1 MFHRQATIL
10 VAAFLLL
17 LAPPFGPPEA
27 SAGQVL
33 YEWGPIVGYGY
44 VVTYPENQF
53 IDFTTRNGG
62 LTIGYDPDDL
72 MDSFIAFS
80 TGSPGY
86 DVIARDITVSGD
98 TFTAMYQNG
107 GTITVSID
115 GDPGPLDGN
124 GDPVSLSPLLRD
136 LASVDVTPS
145 YHGLQLTF
153 SGAQVAVPEP
163 TSLLTL
169 ALGIGWVAASSA
181 ARRGE
186 TAGPSRARRPPRIP
200 AGTPWP
206 R

>member
-1 MFHRQATIL
+1 MFHRQAMIL
-10 VAAFLLL
+10 VAVPLLL
-17 LAPPFGPPEA
+17 LAPPSGPPEA
-27 SAGQVL
+27 SAGRVL
-33 YEWGPIVGYGY
+33 YEWGPIVGYGHI
-44 VVTYPENQF
+44 VTYPENQY
-53 IDFTTRNGG
+53 IDFTTRDGE

-72 MDSFIAFS
+72 VDSFIEFS
-80 TGSPGY
+80 TGSRGY
-86 DVIARDITVSGD
+86 DVIARDITVSGS

-107 GTITVSID
+107 GTITVTIA

-124 GDPVSLSPLLRD
+124 GDPVSLSPLLGD
-136 LASVDVTPS
+136 LATVDVTPS

-153 SGAQVAVPEP
+153 SGAQIAVPEP
-163 TSLLTL
+163 TPLLTL

-186 TAGPSRARRPPRIP
+186 RTGPSTARRPPRML